1 MASSAENFVWEGIK
15 NNKLSQSPPT
25 ILWTFN
31 ILKNIKICHNHDMFR
46 SDQTII
52 QWTEINTKDHKI
64 ALILQIQIFLPAN
77 I

>member
-1 MASSAENFVWEGIK
+1 
-15 NNKLSQSPPT
+15 
-25 ILWTFN
+25 
-31 ILKNIKICHNHDMFR
+31 MFR